1 MKKRLRRRF
10 FENKFL
16 YRSLDLTAPEAA
28 RAYQD
33 LFGGAVNDSFDTL
46 QVWSPGS
53 FGADV

>member
-16 YRSLDLTAPEAA
+16 YRSLDLTAPETA

-33 LFGGAVNDSFDTL
+33 LFRGAVNDSFDTL

>member
-16 YRSLDLTAPEAA
+16 YRSLDLTASKAA

-33 LFGGAVNDSFDTL
+33 LSRGAVNDSFDTL
-46 QVWSPGS
+46 QVGSPGS